1 MNVIEGTVQRISSAD
16 GMCEVEIN
24 TELGVFYSVVLESPG
39 EAEFIKEGRR
49 VRCIFKGTDAEILRE
64 RVHTINVFEGKVKD
78 LLKGPVISMLSLD
91 CGGKVLR
98 FMLTNK
104 QLSILSLSEGDRVY
118 VVISPM
124 RVVLEV
130 SNG

>member
-24 TELGVFYSVVLESPG
+24 TELGVFYSVVLKSPG

-49 VRCIFKGTDAEILRE
+49 VRCIFKETDAEILRE

>member
-1 MNVIEGTVQRISSAD
+1 MNIIEGTVQRVSSSD
-16 GMCEVEIN
+16 GVCEVEIN
-24 TELGVFYSVVLESPG
+24 TELGVLYSVVLESPG

-49 VRCIFKGTDAEILRE
+49 VRCIFKETDAEILRE

-78 LLKGPVISMLSLD
+78 LQRGPVISILSVD
-91 CGGKVLR
+91 FEGKVLK

-104 QLSILSLSEGDRVY
+104 QLSMLSPMEGNRVY
-118 VVISPM
+118 VVLSPM

-130 SNG
+130 SDG